1 MKELL
6 TALINSNNESGKH
19 IHYLYRKYCK
29 LLYGVDYG
37 YKIYDSEELFTD
49 FMKYI
54 LDVKITVSH
63 YNEVISIRFQ
73 EENNLSYFDENIH
86 IKQSANATMTSL
98 RRVISVL
105 KLKQNK
111 QSNLNTLKNAKLP

>member
-6 TALINSNNESGKH
+6 TALINSSNESGKH

-54 LDVKITVSH
+54 FDIKEFTITDDYINIISNNPQVGSFDLRFNDRLIIQLRNILVVKG
-63 YNEVISIRFQ
+63 YGQRK
-73 EENNLSYFDENIH
+73 Y
-86 IKQSANATMTSL
+86 
-98 RRVISVL
+98 
-105 KLKQNK
+105 
-111 QSNLNTLKNAKLP
+111 SNLNTLKNAKLP